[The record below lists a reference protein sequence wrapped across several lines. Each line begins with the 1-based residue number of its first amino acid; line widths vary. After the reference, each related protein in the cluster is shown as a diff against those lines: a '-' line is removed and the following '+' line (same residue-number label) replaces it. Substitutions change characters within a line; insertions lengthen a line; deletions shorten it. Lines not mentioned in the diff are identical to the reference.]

1 MYKIFLS
8 VTLFLSLIMINNHS
22 LSEDINQKIKNFIL
36 NNPQVIIESLNN
48 FEEKKEDER
57 RIENNK
63 KVENFKESIFKSNFE
78 LYEGKSS
85 AKKVI
90 VEFFDYNC
98 SYCKRVHND
107 LKKILSK
114 SDDLKIIYKNF
125 PILSED
131 SVKLAKYAI
140 ILSEIDNKK
149 FIDFHNFV
157 ISNKGQLKDKDLDK
171 LFMKLN
177 VVRDEVDKKLNDSSV
192 LKILKN
198 DIQLAQNLGL
208 RGTPAFIINNEI
220 IFGYINY
227 EDMLSKLN

>member
-1 MYKIFLS
+1 
-8 VTLFLSLIMINNHS
+8 
-22 LSEDINQKIKNFIL
+22 
-36 NNPQVIIESLNN
+36 
-48 FEEKKEDER
+48 
-57 RIENNK
+57 
-63 KVENFKESIFKSNFE
+63 
-78 LYEGKSS
+78 
-85 AKKVI
+85 
-90 VEFFDYNC
+90 
-98 SYCKRVHND
+98 
-107 LKKILSK
+107 LSK

>member
-1 MYKIFLS
+1 
-8 VTLFLSLIMINNHS
+8 MINNHS
-22 LSEDINQKIKNFIL
+22 LSDDINQKIKNFIL

-85 AKKVI
+85 AKKII

-114 SDDLKIIYKNF
+114 SEDLKIIYKNF

-157 ISNKGQLKDKDLDK
+157 ISYKGQLKDEVLDK
-171 LFMKLN
+171 LFKKLN
-177 VVRDEVDKKLNDSSV
+177 VVRDEVDKKLDDSRV

-220 IFGYINY
+220 IFGYIDY
-227 EDMLSKLN
+227 EEILSKLN

>member
-1 MYKIFLS
+1 
-8 VTLFLSLIMINNHS
+8 MINNHS

-220 IFGYINY
+220 IFGYINS

>member
-1 MYKIFLS
+1 
-8 VTLFLSLIMINNHS
+8 MINNHS